1 MRLEDLKTKLGKFV
15 LVKLFTKE
23 YKKEGNYYTFQ
34 KCYTKVDNESIF
46 FDLSLVDKESRYLFT
61 QTLNGS
67 KQWLLNLENPQEIEI
82 VENEKYKSFRIRILS
97 KKCIEVV
104 KNDN

>member
-1 MRLEDLKTKLGKFV
+1 MRLEELKTKLGKHV
-15 LVKLFTKE
+15 LVKLFIKE
-23 YKKEGNYYTFQ
+23 YKKDGNYYTFQ
-34 KCYTKVDNESIF
+34 KCFTKVDSETIF

-67 KQWLLNLENPQEIEI
+67 KQWLLTLEDPTAIEI
-82 VENEKYKSFRIRILS
+82 VCNEKYNNFRIRILN

-104 KNDN
+104 SNDY